1 MNHDDRIIL
10 ICSISHLNRTLV
22 NRSLLVSEANLFS
35 IDLNLHLVW
44 LFEQLECFDPTL
56 VARNS
61 KPRTSKNIAI
71 PMHRFPSV
79 LVQDVSITMFTFK
92 KKQKWI
98 YIQKKKKKIKISI
111 NMKTIRIYF
120 PIYLFFLFIFFN
132 L

>member
-1 MNHDDRIIL
+1 MIRPWIIMIL
-10 ICSISHLNRTLV
+10 ICSISHLNRTPV
-22 NRSLLVSEANLFS
+22 NTEVVCRLLKANLFS
-35 IDLNLHLVW
+35 IDLNLHLVG
-44 LFEQLECFDPTL
+44 LFEQSECFDPTL

-79 LVQDVSITMFTFK
+79 QDVSIIMLIFK

-98 YIQKKKKKIKISI
+98 YTQKKKKIKMFI
-111 NMKTIRIYF
+111 NMKTIRIYL
-120 PIYLFFLFIFFN
+120 PIYLFSFLN